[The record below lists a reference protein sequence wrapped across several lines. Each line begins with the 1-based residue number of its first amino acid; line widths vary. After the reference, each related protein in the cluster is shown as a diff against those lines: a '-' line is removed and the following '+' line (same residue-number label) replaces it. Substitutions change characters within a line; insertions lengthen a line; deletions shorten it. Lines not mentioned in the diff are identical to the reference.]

1 MRSNF
6 FKFKNFSKGSVVC
19 GVAVTGLFC
28 AVVPGMSSAQQR
40 AGGNVVDRY
49 EQIDQPEGVRRMAAF
64 RGQRLMGDYCFRFEL
79 EHLPRG
85 QKTVRYYGTMW
96 GSWNEQGPVTRVKLN
111 ANFEVGFNVPVELII
126 QSGPQAKVWSRNV
139 AGDFELLK
147 GDALFESVIPGVT
160 YSAFDLQMP
169 FVYWEEFLY
178 EGPARERSQ
187 IVQLF
192 SMQAPVGSYAYER
205 GISAVRLGLHDV
217 YDALFRVEVLDEN
230 SEELSRF
237 TVESFKK
244 VQGQYIVKEVTLKDY
259 TTRDRT
265 RFKVQAAR
273 VGLALDEALFDA
285 YDAIDPPVINR
296 EMFEEL

>member
-1 MRSNF
+1 MRLNF
-6 FKFKNFSKGSVVC
+6 FRVINFSKRSVAF
-19 GVAVTGLFC
+19 GFAVTGLFC
-28 AVVPGMSSAQQR
+28 AFFLGMSSAQQR
-40 AGGNVVDRY
+40 AGGDSVDRY
-49 EQIDQPEGVRRMAAF
+49 EKIDQPEGVRRMAAF
-64 RGQRLMGDYCFRFEL
+64 RNQRLMGDYCFRFEL
-79 EHLPRG
+79 EHLPRA
-85 QKTVRYYGTMW
+85 QKTVSYYGTMW
-96 GSWNEQGPVTRVKLN
+96 GSWNELGPVTRIKLN
-111 ANFEVGFNVPVELII
+111 ANAEVGFNMPVELII
-126 QSGPQAKVWSRNV
+126 QSGPQAKVWSRTA

-169 FVYWEEFLY
+169 FFYWEEFLY

-217 YDALFRVEVLDEN
+217 YDALLRVEVLDEN

-244 VQGQYIVKEVTLKDY
+244 VQGEYIVKEVTLKDY
-259 TTRDRT
+259 ATRDRT
-265 RFKVQAAR
+265 RFKVKAAI
-273 VGLALDEALFDA
+273 VGLGLDEALFDA
-285 YDAIDPPVINR
+285 SEPVNPPVINS